1 MSGSTSPASVS
12 ETIVVSPSSI
22 LVNVNMMNVTKL
34 TASNFLMWSRQVHAL
49 LDGYNLAGYIDGS
62 LTVPPPT
69 VTAADVVSANPD
81 FVVWKRQDRLIYSAL
96 LGAISISVQPIL
108 SKVVTA
114 HDIWTT
120 LSSTYANPSHGHVQ
134 QLRQQLKHWTKGTK
148 TIDAYVQGFTT
159 RFDQLA
165 LLGKPVEHEA
175 QIEFILEGLSD
186 DYKTVIDQ
194 IEGRDSSPTLTELH
208 EKLLNYETKLA
219 AKAALTSSLPA
230 TANVAT
236 FRGNNSSRPHG
247 RNNNRTHHNNNNW
260 SSNPQHQRQQ
270 YSPRPYQGKCQISG
284 VYGHSARR
292 CSQLQL
298 PPMPYSSNQ
307 SSVSSVTPWQPRA
320 HLATTQ
326 QYNPGNWLLD
336 TGATHHLTSD
346 LNNLALHQPYTG
358 GEEVTTADGSGMP
371 ISHTGEGS
379 QHGRAVT
386 PRQD

>member
-1 MSGSTSPASVS
+1 MSGSNSPASVS
-12 ETIVVSPSSI
+12 ETIVVSPSST

-49 LDGYNLAGYIDGS
+49 LDGYDLAGYIDGS
-62 LTVPPPT
+62 LTVPPLT
-69 VTAADVVSANPD
+69 VTAADFFFANPD

-108 SKVVTA
+108 SKAVTA
-114 HDIWTT
+114 QDIWTT
-120 LSSTYANPSHGHVQ
+120 LSSTYANPSHGF
-134 QLRQQLKHWTKGTK
+134 
-148 TIDAYVQGFTT
+148 TI

-175 QIEFILEGLSD
+175 QIEFILEGLSE
-186 DYKTVIDQ
+186 DYKT
-194 IEGRDSSPTLTELH
+194 
-208 EKLLNYETKLA
+208 TKLA
-219 AKAALTSSLPA
+219 TKAALTSSLPA

-236 FRGNNSSRPHG
+236 YRGNNSSRPHG
-247 RNNNRTHHNNNNW
+247 RNNNRNNHTDNNW
-260 SSNPQHQRQQ
+260 SPNPQHQHQQ
-270 YSPRPYQGKCQISG
+270 YSPRPYQGKCQICG

-358 GEEVTTADGSGMP
+358 GEEVTTADGLGMP
-371 ISHTGEGS
+371 ISHTS
-379 QHGRAVT
+379 SALMH
-386 PRQD
+386 